1 VRSVCIIALW
11 LLASTGVE
19 AAQIAVRPL
28 DNGSTLVAI
37 EGELD
42 LADIDTFR
50 TRTESLPVGRARV
63 EFSSKGGS
71 LLAGIRI
78 GSLIRT
84 KKFNTV
90 VPDGAQCASACALAW
105 LGGTRRLIGEYAS
118 VGFHAAYIVKTGALS
133 ESGPGNAI
141 LGAYLNQLGLS
152 EKAIL
157 YITHAAPTSMQWMS
171 MEEAAEYGITVAKLP
186 LGDAGPRPAD
196 AAVAQYPDGSP
207 ERRASEFVLALLERW
222 SGPNAELLPFLSG
235 LYTDKVVYYG
245 KSESRQTVLLTKRRF
260 ANRWTQRAYTVRPS
274 SLAATCAG
282 ATVTCRIK
290 GTMGWKFQEA
300 KTTSHGVASFEYSIV
315 LSDEGVKIV
324 AETSTV
330 KEDPPAAASSSLGQV
345 RRSIQQLLGKL
356 SKPAKPPAKVSTK
369 ASTQAPTQASIRP
382 KAPVA
387 R

>member
-1 VRSVCIIALW
+1 VCIIALW
-11 LLASTGVE
+11 LLASTVVE
-19 AAQIAVRPL
+19 AAQIAVKPL

-37 EGELD
+37 EGEFD
-42 LADIDTFR
+42 LADIDAFR
-50 TRTESLPVGRARV
+50 IKTESLPVGRARV
-63 EFSSKGGS
+63 EFSSNGGS

-105 LGGTRRLIGEYAS
+105 LGGTRRLIGENAR

-133 ESGPGNAI
+133 ESGLGNAI

-171 MEEAAEYGITVAKLP
+171 MEEAAEYGIAVAKLP
-186 LGDAGPRPAD
+186 LADAGPGAAD
-196 AAVAQYPDGSP
+196 AAVAQYPEGSP

-222 SGPNAELLPFLSG
+222 SGPNAELLLFLNG
-235 LYTDKVVYYG
+235 LYADKVVYYG

-274 SLAATCAG
+274 SLTATCAG
-282 ATVTCRIK
+282 VMVCRVEGTV
-290 GTMGWKFQEA
+290 GWKFQQA
-300 KTTSHGVASFEYSIV
+300 KTTSHGVGSFEYTIV
-315 LSDEGVKIV
+315 LGDEVAKIA
-324 AETSTV
+324 AETSSV
-330 KEDPPAAASSSLGQV
+330 KEEPPAAASSSLGQV
-345 RRSIQQLLGKL
+345 GRSIQQLLAKL
-356 SKPAKPPAKVSTK
+356 SRSAMPPTKVSTK
-369 ASTQAPTQASIRP
+369 ASTQASIRP